1 MLSVKNTLTTVK
13 KRHVCPGN
21 RVIMPLKTQDDMKG
35 IAVGISQIN
44 NAAFPS
50 LLVETASGTATK
62 TNKDFVL

>member
-1 MLSVKNTLTTVK
+1 MTVK
-13 KRHVCPGN
+13 RRRVCLGN
-21 RVIMPLKTQDDMKG
+21 RLITPFKTQDDMKG

-50 LLVETASGTATK
+50 LLVEAASGTATK